1 MLYWTPPLMLILMCC
16 FCSSCVFWYCCSRAA
31 SRTLEISMWI
41 FGWLVVV
48 FFCFCFFVIWY
59 VCRSLAH
66 LGSPASVSSLDK
78 QHKHNRVNAC
88 IGTYARAKGMPTH
101 KYTSSHRDGV
111 VRWRFCPLFTRSLSP
126 FVGFCD
132 MRSFS
137 FTRYNTKHTLPT
149 IQFFVNIFFVA
160 RSFSLYLC
168 RSFSSYLFLVV
179 VVVAFVVACIL
190 NDIMSIFMY
199 LCVLRSRIRFCVLEF
214 QCCAHTNV
222 SMCGWVC
229 LWGQGGSLCVCVFVC
244 MISFFFINFFNRMR
258 ARRYEMC
265 VTVFIN
271 LIGLLFEFVRGV
283 CFFFLSVSPF
293 LSFLF
298 RFVSYIRFCLV
309 SLSLFLY
316 VWPHRIT

>member
-1 MLYWTPPLMLILMCC
+1 MRKKNAIAWCYIERRRWCWYW
-16 FCSSCVFWYCCSRAA
+16 CVVF
-31 SRTLEISMWI
+31 
-41 FGWLVVV
+41 VVV
-48 FFCFCFFVIWY
+48 VCFGIVVVEPRLVHLKSACEFLVGWSSSFCFCFFVIRY

-111 VRWRFCPLFTRSLSP
+111 VRWQFCPLFTRSLSP

-229 LWGQGGSLCVCVFVC
+229 VCGGARREFVCVCIC
-244 MISFFFINFFNRMR
+244 M
-258 ARRYEMC
+258 YD
-265 VTVFIN
+265 
-271 LIGLLFEFVRGV
+271 
-283 CFFFLSVSPF
+283 FFFL
-293 LSFLF
+293 
-298 RFVSYIRFCLV
+298 
-309 SLSLFLY
+309 
-316 VWPHRIT
+316 H